1 MGWVG
6 LILSMRA
13 VAMTRCLAVKVATPC
28 AAVTGKTFFWA
39 ARKMIGLLAIQAM
52 IFSAVVHRMTAFF
65 GGAGQDYLF
74 GDEDRDIL
82 KGGVDGDVLDGDV
95 GNDTLEGDSGAD
107 VLLGGDDDDKLL
119 GGKGDDF
126 LVGGDGADEL
136 NGFSGDDILYGG
148 TTDLLGNTYGAI
160 NVTGEVV
167 NAIRIA
173 IANDPELLEGGT
185 IEDFLTSPAFEPLDP
200 ADLSESVFDQEGDI
214 LNGGA
219 GDDSLYLEV
228 GDRGSGGD
236 GADTFFLNSE
246 RVGDFAIIE
255 DYNPGEDQISVIYDV
270 EGAVPTVSINE
281 GFART
286 EIFLDGELYAIARN
300 TTGLIQ
306 ASDISLVAV

>member
-1 MGWVG
+1 MFDGG
-6 LILSMRA
+6 SDDDSA
-13 VAMTRCLAVKVATPC
+13 QMTSPD
-28 AAVTGKTFFWA
+28 
-39 ARKMIGLLAIQAM
+39 
-52 IFSAVVHRMTAFF
+52 SSEDEPVVLV
-65 GGAGQDYLF
+65 GGASADAIVGTNEGEIIDGL
-74 GDEDRDIL
+74 
-82 KGGVDGDVLDGDV
+82 GGADTIDARG
-95 GNDTLEGDSGAD
+95 GNDTVFGGEGSDTLRGGD
-107 VLLGGDDDDKLL
+107 GEDILLGGPQDDRLVGDT
-119 GGKGDDF
+119 GDDF

-219 GDDSLYLEV
+219 GDDSLYLEM

-255 DYNPGEDQISVIYDV
+255 DYNPGEDQISVIYDA